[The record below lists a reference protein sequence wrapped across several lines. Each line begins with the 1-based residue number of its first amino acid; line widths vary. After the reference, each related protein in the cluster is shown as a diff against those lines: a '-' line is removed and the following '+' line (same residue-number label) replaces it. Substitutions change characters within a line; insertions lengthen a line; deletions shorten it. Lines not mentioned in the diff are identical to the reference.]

1 MISLIAFIACVTA
14 AHAACSCRPFGSVKE
29 AFCQSDYVLMARVL
43 AVNGKYGESSTD
55 AASDMSTTANVT
67 WSYHVWHMRT
77 WKGPVVDTSL
87 LSTPYSECGV
97 TGLLKDWD
105 YFLTGKKGK
114 DGEITVTSCDFVV
127 PSTDIIPEE
136 HDLLMELMRDPKKCE
151 EKDDEKGVKEDE
163 NSVKEN
169 DERTLED
176 SDEETVEEND
186 EKTAEENDE
195 KEVEKNDE
203 RTVEE
208 NYEKTA
214 VGNDEEN
221 LEKNGETTM
230 EEKDEKK
237 VEESDEQA

>member
-1 MISLIAFIACVTA
+1 
-14 AHAACSCRPFGSVKE
+14 
-29 AFCQSDYVLMARVL
+29 MARVL

-176 SDEETVEEND
+176 MFVPFDI
-186 EKTAEENDE
+186 KLRFAEPIAQVMQSVMQCNHHAPDLAGWISV
-195 KEVEKNDE
+195 KFKLRQIAFIPPDRGVRCCSSSVLFHAMN
-203 RTVEE
+203 
-208 NYEKTA
+208 
-214 VGNDEEN
+214 
-221 LEKNGETTM
+221 
-230 EEKDEKK
+230 
-237 VEESDEQA
+237 Q